1 MYDGHP
7 LVTVCSLVAF
17 GLVVLLA
24 AALMMR
30 RRQCCLFVA
39 VWPLHGSLNHPSV
52 FGYEIS
58 LHVIAAFPCTIRRYA
73 QRVFA

>member
-39 VWPLHGSLNHPSV
+39 VWPLHGSLHHPSV
-52 FGYEIS
+52 LGYEIHLYGIS
-58 LHVIAAFPCTIRRYA
+58 A
-73 QRVFA
+73 